1 MKINKKGFTM
11 VELLATIVIL
21 GLLVGVAIGAVSWIL
36 DSSEKNF
43 YESLEKNLLLAA
55 ENYYAD
61 HRGALPKAIGQSR
74 KLSLNTL
81 VKTNYMKKDSI
92 VDYGKSPCN
101 LDSSYVQVIKYSKK
115 DYIYTLHLECPAKK
129 IDHEK
134 EALNSL
140 KVSVTLDWQP
150 KAIESS
156 KANIKITVDGAVSK
170 IASYQYTIYKNG
182 QVAYNSSSI
191 SAGSVD
197 SVNKSIALKN
207 YVPGA
212 IRFVVT
218 AYDIHGNSKTA
229 MVSDSIYNNDVP
241 DCGNVTPVFDIKND
255 KDWENDK
262 NASRKLSIRCID
274 TDTRCVRSKFSK
286 TFKDDMVEG
295 YITIEGTNGKTRV
308 CPATVMID
316 KTAPVCG
323 SNTGVK
329 TWTASDRVVRVNCSD
344 ATSGCTNNSF
354 SKTYNTAN
362 KVVITDNITIKDKAS
377 NTKSCPVDVYVD
389 KEKPKCGAITGAST
403 SWTTGDR
410 TITVAC
416 SDGSGSGCKQAS
428 YSKTFNTTTKTANI
442 TIEDKVGNKT
452 NCPVNVYVDKE
463 APKCGSITGASTSW
477 TKNNRTISV
486 ACSDGSGSGCSKTS
500 FSQTFGST
508 TKTANITISDKAGR
522 TTNCP
527 VNVYVDKTNPS
538 CSISKSTNSTVE
550 SLTLTVNG
558 SDAHSGVSSYSWSSA
573 SSGFSSTRT
582 KSISSNGTYSAWVK
596 DAAGNVGGCSIS
608 VSNIQNIYKIYYN
621 LNGGY
626 NNPSNPSSYRAGT
639 TTPLYNPTR
648 PNYAFAGWYTNSGL
662 TNQITSISSSQKGD
676 ITLYAKWSPIAP
688 SCNGVSG
695 NSGSWTTSR
704 TVTVGCKNPDGSACS
719 PVNGTYTSNGAK
731 SLTIRGSNGAT
742 ATCSFT
748 VYNVDSGT
756 PSLGDS
762 GYWSTGSQAPDG
774 RWYGGYFYQHISMTA
789 SGYRHSGSYIKVQ
802 GKQFNSG
809 GSQRTGYGCAEFPV
823 SEFRHWRSSVHVS
836 QSARVCNNAG
846 RCSGEKSF

>member
-1 MKINKKGFTM
+1 MRINKKGFTM

-21 GLLVGVAIGAVSWIL
+21 GLLMGVAIGAVSWIL

-61 HRGALPKAIGQSR
+61 HRGALPKSIGQSR

-81 VKTNYMKKDSI
+81 VKNNYMKKDSI
-92 VDYGKSPCN
+92 VDYGKKPCN

-115 DYIYTLHLECPAKK
+115 DYIYTLHLECSAKK

-134 EALNSL
+134 EVLNSL
-140 KVSVTLDWQP
+140 KVSVTLEWQP
-150 KAIESS
+150 KVIESA
-156 KANIKITVDGAVSK
+156 KANIKITVDGSISK

-197 SVNKSIALKN
+197 SVNKSIALKK

-218 AYDIHGNSKTA
+218 AYDIYGNSKTA

-241 DCGNVTPVFDIKND
+241 DCGNVTPVFNIKND

-274 TDTRCVRSKFSK
+274 TDTRCVRPKFSK

-323 SNTGVK
+323 SNTGTT
-329 TWTASDRVVRVNCSD
+329 TWTASDRVVRVDCSD

-377 NTKSCPVDVYVD
+377 NTKSCPVNVYVD
-389 KEKPKCGAITGAST
+389 KEKPKCGAITGDST
-403 SWTTGDR
+403 SWTTGNR

-416 SDGSGSGCKQAS
+416 SDGNGSGCKQSS
-428 YSKTFNTTTKTANI
+428 YTQTFSSTTKTANI
-442 TIEDKVGNKT
+442 TIEDKVGNK
-452 NCPVNVYVDKE
+452 
-463 APKCGSITGASTSW
+463 
-477 TKNNRTISV
+477 
-486 ACSDGSGSGCSKTS
+486 
-500 FSQTFGST
+500 
-508 TKTANITISDKAGR
+508 
-522 TTNCP
+522 TNCP

-558 SDAHSGVSSYSWSSA
+558 SDAHSGVSSYSWSS
-573 SSGFSSTRT
+573 SNSGFSSTRT
-582 KSISSNGTYSAWVK
+582 KFISSNGTYSAWVK

-662 TNQITSISSSQKGD
+662 TNGITSISSSQKGD
-676 ITLYAKWSPIAP
+676 VALYAKWSPIAP

-695 NSGSWTTSR
+695 NSGGWTTSR
-704 TVTVGCKNPDGSACS
+704 TVTVGCKNPDGSACGS
-719 PVNGTYTSNGAK
+719 VQGTYTSNGAK

-809 GSQRTGYGCAEFPV
+809 GSQRTGYGCAEFPT

>member
-55 ENYYAD
+55 ENYFAD

-81 VKTNYMKKDSI
+81 VETNYMKKDSI

-129 IDHEK
+129 IDNEK

-170 IASYQYTIYKNG
+170 IASYQYTIFKNG

-286 TFKDDMVEG
+286 TFKDDMAEG

-308 CPATVMID
+308 CPAIVMID

-377 NTKSCPVDVYVD
+377 NTKSCSVDVYVD

-403 SWTTGDR
+403 SWTAGNR

-416 SDGSGSGCKQAS
+416 SDGNGSGCKKSS
-428 YSKTFNTTTKTANI
+428 YTQTFSSTTKTANI
-442 TIEDKVGNKT
+442 TIEDKVGNK
-452 NCPVNVYVDKE
+452 
-463 APKCGSITGASTSW
+463 
-477 TKNNRTISV
+477 
-486 ACSDGSGSGCSKTS
+486 
-500 FSQTFGST
+500 
-508 TKTANITISDKAGR
+508 
-522 TTNCP
+522 TNCP

-662 TNQITSISSSQKGD
+662 TNRITSISSSQKGD

-719 PVNGTYTSNGAK
+719 SVQGTYTSNGAK

-809 GSQRTGYGCAEFPV
+809 GSQRTGYGCAEFPT
-823 SEFRHWRSSVHVS
+823 SEFRHWRSSAHVS

>member
-1 MKINKKGFTM
+1 M

-21 GLLVGVAIGAVSWIL
+21 GLLVGVAIVAVSWIL

-403 SWTTGDR
+403 SWTAGNR

-416 SDGSGSGCKQAS
+416 SDGNGSGCKKSS
-428 YSKTFNTTTKTANI
+428 YTQTFSSTTKTANI
-442 TIEDKVGNKT
+442 TIEDNVGNKT
-452 NCPVNVYVDKE
+452 NCPVNVYVDKT
-463 APKCGSITGASTSW
+463 APTTPTGGNIGGVSGSNPSASIVTPASGSSDSHSGFSHYLYLITNNSSTPANSDSRFSTSRAYTRSCGTSYYAWAIAVDKVGNRSTVKSLGNTKDGANVYGAWSSCSAKCGGGTQSRTNSCALVTSGKTQNCNTQSCCSSTYAGSW
-477 TKNNRTISV
+477 
-486 ACSDGSGSGCSKTS
+486 SGWSGCSASCGGGTQS
-500 FSQTFGST
+500 RTRPLYSNYNGQYCST
-508 TKTANITISDKAGR
+508 ETG
-522 TTNCP
+522 
-527 VNVYVDKTNPS
+527 YQS
-538 CSISKSTNSTVE
+538 CNTQSCC
-550 SLTLTVNG
+550 
-558 SDAHSGVSSYSWSSA
+558 
-573 SSGFSSTRT
+573 SSTWT
-582 KSISSNGTYSAWVK
+582 SW
-596 DAAGNVGGCSIS
+596 GNWGGCSAS
-608 VSNIQNIYKIYYN
+608 CGGGTQTRYGTKYSNYTGQNCGSTSESRKCNTQSCCRVEHYGGRFCYN
-621 LNGGY
+621 YFGASCYSGRDGCSNTYVCKG
-626 NNPSNPSSYRAGT
+626 NNTGCVHA
-639 TTPLYNPTR
+639 
-648 PNYAFAGWYTNSGL
+648 
-662 TNQITSISSSQKGD
+662 SSS
-676 ITLYAKWSPIAP
+676 
-688 SCNGVSG
+688 
-695 NSGSWTTSR
+695 
-704 TVTVGCKNPDGSACS
+704 ACGKMG
-719 PVNGTYTSNGAK
+719 GTY
-731 SLTIRGSNGAT
+731 
-742 ATCSFT
+742 F
-748 VYNVDSGT
+748 
-756 PSLGDS
+756 
-762 GYWSTGSQAPDG
+762 
-774 RWYGGYFYQHISMTA
+774 YF
-789 SGYRHSGSYIKVQ
+789 K
-802 GKQFNSG
+802 
-809 GSQRTGYGCAEFPV
+809 
-823 SEFRHWRSSVHVS
+823 
-836 QSARVCNNAG
+836 
-846 RCSGEKSF
+846 RC